1 MTESC
6 AKNYCQ
12 DGLQVSFATESQEYF
27 TVPIYGHY
35 ELQPNNVN
43 GRPYFK
49 NPTVGYSM
57 WWDGTGHSWYI
68 GIDAEAGQSFGFG
81 YYNIDVFCPNQFSEG
96 DWMLWNGDVWFRA
109 GNVLVVTCNC
119 IFICTKKDILNFLL
133 KV

>member
-1 MTESC
+1 M
-6 AKNYCQ
+6 
-12 DGLQVSFATESQEYF
+12 
-27 TVPIYGHY
+27 
-35 ELQPNNVN
+35 LQPNNIN
-43 GRPYFK
+43 GKPYFK

-57 WWDGTGHSWYI
+57 WWDGVRSWYI
-68 GIDAEAGQSFGFG
+68 GIDTTAGQTYGFG
-81 YYNIDVFCPNQFSEG
+81 YYNKDVFCPNQFSEG